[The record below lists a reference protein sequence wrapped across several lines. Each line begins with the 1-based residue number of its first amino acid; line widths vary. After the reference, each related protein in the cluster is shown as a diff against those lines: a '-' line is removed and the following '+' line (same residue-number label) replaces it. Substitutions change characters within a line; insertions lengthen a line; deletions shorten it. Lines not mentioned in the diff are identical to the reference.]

1 MYFTRNNYLDGKKGK
16 DGNKITLI
24 KLYKATLE
32 NEKWTNVTEL
42 PLIVI
47 LQYST
52 SRTKPDG
59 KTLYFVSD
67 MPGTLGQSD
76 LFKVKINED
85 GTLEL

>member
-16 DGNKITLI
+16 DGNKITFNQI
-24 KLYKATLE
+24 IQSQK

-59 KTLYFVSD
+59 KTLYFASD
-67 MPGTLGQSD
+67 MPVIRT
-76 LFKVKINED
+76 V
-85 GTLEL
+85 

>member
-42 PLIVI
+42 PF
-47 LQYST
+47 
-52 SRTKPDG
+52 D
-59 KTLYFVSD
+59 SD
-67 MPGTLGQSD
+67 ITVQHIPH
-76 LFKVKINED
+76 
-85 GTLEL
+85 